1 MATGSAAGRAARV
14 AAKVEPGH
22 LPAEPSAEPSAVFAG
37 FAGWLLALW
46 FLTVVLL
53 PIQSYALVAV
63 PVSSITVKGLYNVPE
78 REFLFML
85 GLKKGGTLD
94 PISIGEGIK
103 AAFLKGTFND
113 IRVYAD
119 GGNVTV
125 EVVERPFVNSVDTH
139 GTSHFSGKKLRADFE
154 LKAGDQFSEG
164 ILGKAIEAM
173 KKSLARKGF
182 PKAVVTAR
190 AIYTKIPYRVN
201 VELKVDEGTP
211 LVIKSV
217 AINGLQGS
225 RFRPANSADGSSR
238 SDENGP
244 LQKNNAESGFI
255 QLIKISP
262 GDVFDRD
269 KVEAKIA
276 DAANELKKEGYF
288 NPRVGPFTYDEGTG
302 ALNVKVATGKKLQVL
317 FVGNEKFS
325 QKALA
330 KEMPFFEYRNIDSG
344 TIEEA
349 LLQIVAMYHQKGYA
363 YVSVTYEKTETDV
376 EAKIIFTITEGPSYK
391 VSGISLKGVSIKEKP
406 ILDILSLQ
414 KGAPFDPDTIEDAK
428 DAIVEYYSTIGF
440 SNARVMSFANET
452 RDLEKTAALTIVINE
467 GDRLTIGSIEVSG
480 TDEKEVDS
488 RFRENDILDKEV
500 RPILNLKSGTAL
512 NEYELFEARQRAISY
527 YSGMGYNDIKVAIEK
542 KPHDTAVD
550 LVFAIDKGERYVF
563 GDTIVAG
570 NRKTKWEVFRRIF
583 AHKRGDP
590 FNASTVYEEV
600 RDLYKTEL
608 FSNVNVSFVDRP
620 GHVKDVLFSVNEAD
634 AKIVDFGLGYGE
646 YEGPRGSLGIRYLNL
661 MGMDR
666 QVSLQAKMSGLN
678 QRYSLQYY
686 EPWFITK
693 NLPLRATIGYED
705 RKEIDIDTRDIRYR
719 VEKYSASIGV
729 ERYLTD
735 KLKGQVYYEFSLAN
749 TWDVRPDITL
759 SRDDVGTLVV
769 SAIVPS
775 LIYDTRNSLTNPS
788 SGILA
793 GASLKFATALLMSQ
807 TDFTKLSGYMNYY
820 RGLSDDFILAA
831 SVRTG
836 IAQGWNQTT
845 DLPITER
852 FFLGGST
859 TVRGYGQDNLGP
871 KGYNGDPTG
880 GNAYLMGNL
889 ELRVNVIDNFG
900 VVPFF
905 DAGNLWN
912 DINKYN
918 PADVKYTTGLGLR
931 YMTPVGPLRVD
942 YGHLLSHEKDERAGR
957 FYFSIGQA
965 F

>member
-1 MATGSAAGRAARV
+1 M
-14 AAKVEPGH
+14 
-22 LPAEPSAEPSAVFAG
+22 
-37 FAGWLLALW
+37 
-46 FLTVVLL
+46 
-53 PIQSYALVAV
+53 
-63 PVSSITVKGLYNVPE
+63 PVSDITVNGLYNVPK

-139 GTSHFSGKKLRADFE
+139 GTSHFSGKKLRSDFE
-154 LKAGDQFSEG
+154 LKAGEQFSEG
-164 ILGKAIEAM
+164 VLGKAIEAM

-182 PKAVVTAR
+182 PKAVVTAV
-190 AIYTKIPYRVN
+190 AIKDKRPYRVN
-201 VELKVDEGTP
+201 VELKVDEGPALT
-211 LVIKSV
+211 IKSV
-217 AINGLQGS
+217 TINGRQGS
-225 RFRPANSADGSSR
+225 RLLTSR
-238 SDENGP
+238 NDENGP
-244 LQKNNAESGFI
+244 LKKNDSEKDMDCRSPVVTDGKLRDNDVLSGLI
-255 QLIKISP
+255 KLIKISP

-269 KVEAKIA
+269 KVEAKVT
-276 DAANELKKEGYF
+276 DATDALKKEGYF

-302 ALNVKVATGKKLQVL
+302 TLDVSVTTGKKLQVL

-325 QKALA
+325 QKALS
-330 KEMPFFEYRNIDSG
+330 KEMPFFEYRNIDAG

-349 LLQIVAMYHQKGYA
+349 LVQIVAMYHQKGYA
-363 YVSVTYEKTETDV
+363 YVAVTYEKTETDV
-376 EAKIIFTITEGPSYK
+376 EAKITFTITEGPAYK
-391 VSGISLKGVSIKEKP
+391 VSGISLKGVSIGEKP
-406 ILDILSLQ
+406 ILDILPLQ
-414 KGAPFDPDTIEDAK
+414 KGDPFNPDTIDDAQ
-428 DAIVEYYSTIGF
+428 DAIVEYYRTIGF
-440 SNARVMSFANET
+440 SNARVVRFANET
-452 RDLEKTAALTIVINE
+452 PDKEKTANLTIEISE
-467 GDRLTIGSIEVSG
+467 GDRLTIGNIEVSG
-480 TDEKEVDS
+480 TNEKAV
-488 RFRENDILDKEV
+488 L
-500 RPILNLKSGTAL
+500 PILNLKSGTPL
-512 NEYELFEARQRAISY
+512 NEYELFEARQRAINY
-527 YSGMGYNDIKVAIEK
+527 YSGMGYNDIKVAIEE
-542 KPHDTAVD
+542 KPHESHVD
-550 LVFAIDKGERYVF
+550 LVFAIDKGQPYVF

-590 FNASTVYEEV
+590 FNVSTVYEEV

-634 AKIVDFGLGYGE
+634 TKIVDFGLGYGE

-666 QVSLQAKMSGLN
+666 QLNLQAKLSGLN

-686 EPWFITK
+686 EPWFITRG
-693 NLPLRATIGYED
+693 LPLKATIGYED
-705 RKEIDIDTRDIRYR
+705 RKEIDVDSRAIRYR

-729 ERYLTD
+729 EHSIAD

-759 SRDDVGTLVV
+759 SRDDIGTLVV

-775 LIYDTRNSLTNPS
+775 LIYDTRNSLTNPT
-788 SGILA
+788 SGVLA

-807 TDFTKLSGYMNYY
+807 TDFTKLSGYLNYY

-880 GNAYLMGNL
+880 GNAFLMGNL